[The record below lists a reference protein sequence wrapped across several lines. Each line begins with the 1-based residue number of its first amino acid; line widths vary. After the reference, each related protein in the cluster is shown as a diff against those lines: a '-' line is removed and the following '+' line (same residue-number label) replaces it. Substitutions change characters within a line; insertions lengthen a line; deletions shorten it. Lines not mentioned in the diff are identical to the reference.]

1 MKWAGQVAYM
11 EQRINTYGV
20 FVEKPE
26 GQRLPGRLMC
36 IKKDNIKMK

>member
-1 MKWAGQVAYM
+1 MRWAGQVAHT

-20 FVEKPE
+20 FEGKPE
-26 GQRLPGRLMC
+26 GQRPAGRLMC